1 MKMKKNNTTIVIPVH
16 EFNDDVDKYLDK
28 SINSVLKQKK
38 IDYEPFILLI
48 ANTKTYENLNSK
60 FLKEKYIE
68 VIKNDGDSSFQGQ
81 INHASKYVKTEYFLI
96 LEFDDELNEN
106 YLSRFDSY
114 YNESNIDNI
123 GVLLNILIEVD
134 QNERPQKLNNEYAL
148 SRQFI
153 GEDNELG
160 FLTLDKLKDFSEFK
174 ISGAFINTQYFKEI
188 GGLKTKIKLAF
199 NYEFMLRMLN
209 SSHKIFVIPKIGC
222 KHVEGRD
229 GSLFKNYMDT
239 MSIKERGFWFKTAK
253 KEYFFN
259 TDRDIE
265 LEKEEE

>member
-1 MKMKKNNTTIVIPVH
+1 MKKNNTTIVIPVH
-16 EFNDDVDKYLDK
+16 EFNEKVEQYLNE
-28 SINSVLKQKK
+28 SIDSVLKQKR
-38 IDYEPFILLI
+38 INYNPFILI
-48 ANTKTYENLNSK
+48 VSNTKTHDNIISK
-60 FLKEKYIE
+60 YSKVKNIE

-96 LEFDDELNEN
+96 LEYDDELNEN

-114 YNESNIDNI
+114 YNEKELDNV
-123 GVLLNILIEVD
+123 GVLLNILIEV
-134 QNERPQKLNNEYAL
+134 NEKEEPQKLTNEYAW
-148 SRQFI
+148 SRQFV

-160 FLTLDKLKDFSEFK
+160 FLTLDKLKEFSDFK
-174 ISGAFINTQYFKEI
+174 ISGAIINTKFFKDI

-209 SSHKIFVIPKIGC
+209 NSHKIFVLPKIGC

-265 LEKEEE
+265 LEIE